1 MKFNALIITS
11 SLFQFNP
18 FSGKSYPLFQL
29 DKPSG
34 EGYFASENL
43 KLGEVEVQV
52 SPGPAGEQTAMVTF
66 TYDID
71 SILHVSAQSSGGD
84 FRERLILNP
93 NLHLTEEGK
102 VQAMERIRQ
111 IQLAAQ
117 GDQRDQLLLERAKT
131 CHPEED
137 PEGFLN
143 LRRAY
148 QAALD
153 CCWRRRP
160 GWRRNSPFPG
170 NS

>member
-1 MKFNALIITS
+1 MDAIWTALGLEPT
-11 SLFQFNP
+11 
-18 FSGKSYPLFQL
+18 K
-29 DKPSG
+29 D
-34 EGYFASENL
+34 
-43 KLGEVEVQV
+43 
-52 SPGPAGEQTAMVTF
+52 
-66 TYDID
+66 
-71 SILHVSAQSSGGD
+71 VSAIK
-84 FRERLILNP
+84 RAYAE
-93 NLHLTEEGK
+93 K
-102 VQAMERIRQ
+102 
-111 IQLAAQ
+111 
-117 GDQRDQLLLERAKT
+117 AKT